1 MTKTKITILG
11 CGSSLGVPRID
22 GFWGRVNKA
31 NIKNHRTRCSI
42 FIKYNNL
49 NLLIDTSP
57 DLKSQLLKNK
67 ISNIDGVIISHD
79 HADQTH
85 GINELRPFFWKNQKK
100 IPLYCDQRTFKVLYK
115 SFSYLFRT
123 IDTFYKPILEKKIF
137 KDFFFIKKKNT
148 KILFKVIKVKH
159 GNIYA
164 NGLRFNDIAY
174 ISDCSHLSLKNL
186 KDLKKIKLLI
196 IDCLKFKKHKTH
208 LNYNEALKYI
218 KILKPKKTLLTNL
231 HSDLDYNLL
240 KKKVERYKNI
250 KPAYDGL
257 QVWI

>member
-1 MTKTKITILG
+1 
-11 CGSSLGVPRID
+11 
-22 GFWGRVNKA
+22 
-31 NIKNHRTRCSI
+31 
-42 FIKYNNL
+42 
-49 NLLIDTSP
+49 
-57 DLKSQLLKNK
+57 
-67 ISNIDGVIISHD
+67 
-79 HADQTH
+79 
-85 GINELRPFFWKNQKK
+85 
-100 IPLYCDQRTFKVLYK
+100 
-115 SFSYLFRT
+115 
-123 IDTFYKPILEKKIF
+123 
-137 KDFFFIKKKNT
+137 
-148 KILFKVIKVKH
+148 
-159 GNIYA
+159 
-164 NGLRFNDIAY
+164 LRFNDIAY